1 MRAFLKNFAKF
12 TGKYLRR
19 SLFFKESTLFKK
31 EILTHVFSCE
41 FCKICKNIF
50 FIEHLRW
57 LLLSSEKTNWHI
69 PFKENDGVMYNTLG
83 LRGNHTHKH
92 KYFQSN
98 LPFWKSPYYSKNISF
113 LYIRIF
119 LNSPSNEF
127 KRDTW
132 ERSPLFWFNQSISRW
147 IFFFQKQPPKVFS
160 KKGVLRNFEKFTGK
174 HLRQCL
180 FFNKVTRLMP
190 STLLKTRLWHRC
202 FPVNFVKCSRTP
214 FLIEHIWWLLLFFL
228 FVF

>member
-119 LNSPSNEF
+119 LNSPS
-127 KRDTW
+127 
-132 ERSPLFWFNQSISRW
+132 
-147 IFFFQKQPPKVFS
+147 

-180 FFNKVTRLMP
+180 FFNKVTGLMP

-214 FLIEHIWWLLLFFL
+214 FLI
-228 FVF
+228 

>member
-98 LPFWKSPYYSKNISF
+98 LPFWTSPYYSKNISF

-147 IFFFQKQPPKVFS
+147 IFFFRSSHQRCSLKKVFLEIS
-160 KKGVLRNFEKFTGK
+160 KNSQGNTCASV
-174 HLRQCL
+174 
-180 FFNKVTRLMP
+180 
-190 STLLKTRLWHRC
+190 S
-202 FPVNFVKCSRTP
+202 
-214 FLIEHIWWLLLFFL
+214 FLIKLQAWCLQLY
-228 FVF
+228 